1 MSLNMI
7 DYMKEQIK
15 RLIEVRFIRLIRYVE
30 WLFNI
35 LWILKKKGKLKVYI
49 DFRNINLA
57 ILKNKHLMLM
67 VDMLINA
74 ESGTKILNFIDNH
87 SSYNQILQV

>member
-1 MSLNMI
+1 M
-7 DYMKEQIK
+7 
-15 RLIEVRFIRLIRYVE
+15 
-30 WLFNI
+30 NI
-35 LWILKKKGKLKVYI
+35 KKKGKLKVYI

-74 ESGTKILNFIDNH
+74 KSGTKILNFIDNH
-87 SSYNQILQV
+87 SNYNQILQV

>member
-1 MSLNMI
+1 M
-7 DYMKEQIK
+7 
-15 RLIEVRFIRLIRYVE
+15 
-30 WLFNI
+30 NI
-35 LWILKKKGKLKVYI
+35 KKKGKLKVYI

-87 SSYNQILQV
+87 SNYNQILQV